1 MIYYIIMIVFSPF
14 TAIIPAVFAVNLL
27 IKGKIKVEMNY
38 WNIGLFC
45 LFIYSMVSGIVNKSI
60 LSFIASFGFLLY
72 FALCI
77 FAQNYFV
84 KVSRINT
91 VLKTTVYL
99 STIAAIG
106 GIIEK
111 IAFTLVGMPEHRIFS
126 SFGNPNMT
134 GAWFGNIILIIFYL
148 KGTKKD
154 KSEGVT
160 YNIIIVLIVIALML
174 TESSGAFI
182 ALVGG
187 IFIYYLM
194 KEKKDFKGL
203 IAISITVSILAI
215 LFMTVQ
221 NKVAK
226 TTPIGEI
233 VTSFNSRVGIWK
245 GAIQMF
251 LVQPILGWGLLGTF
265 EHGSN
270 FIFKDDPT
278 LQNKIISFLIHPH
291 NLWLAFLVGVGVV
304 GLGIYLYVKLN
315 LYRDMIKL
323 YKQHNKLLPLIAS
336 INAMVI
342 IQGIV
347 DCTLYAPQLGIIFV
361 CTGAITYN
369 MANDKMIRKARFI
382 KSKKSN
388 KDIVA

>member
-1 MIYYIIMIVFSPF
+1 M
-14 TAIIPAVFAVNLL
+14 
-27 IKGKIKVEMNY
+27 
-38 WNIGLFC
+38 
-45 LFIYSMVSGIVNKSI
+45 
-60 LSFIASFGFLLY
+60 Y

-182 ALVGG
+182 ALVG
-187 IFIYYLM
+187 
-194 KEKKDFKGL
+194 
-203 IAISITVSILAI
+203 
-215 LFMTVQ
+215 
-221 NKVAK
+221 
-226 TTPIGEI
+226 
-233 VTSFNSRVGIWK
+233 
-245 GAIQMF
+245 
-251 LVQPILGWGLLGTF
+251 
-265 EHGSN
+265 
-270 FIFKDDPT
+270 
-278 LQNKIISFLIHPH
+278 
-291 NLWLAFLVGVGVV
+291 
-304 GLGIYLYVKLN
+304 
-315 LYRDMIKL
+315 
-323 YKQHNKLLPLIAS
+323 
-336 INAMVI
+336 
-342 IQGIV
+342 
-347 DCTLYAPQLGIIFV
+347 
-361 CTGAITYN
+361 
-369 MANDKMIRKARFI
+369 
-382 KSKKSN
+382 
-388 KDIVA
+388 